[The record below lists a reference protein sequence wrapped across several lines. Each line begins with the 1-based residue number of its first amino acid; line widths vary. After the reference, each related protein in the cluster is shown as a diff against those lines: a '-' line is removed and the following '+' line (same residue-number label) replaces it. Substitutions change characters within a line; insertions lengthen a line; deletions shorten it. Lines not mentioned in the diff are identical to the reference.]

1 MIDLLFPL
9 FILLSILTPGII
21 LGIILGLIKALL
33 LIVDQ
38 KALEIQC
45 NGEKNMHIFVKI
57 LLFPVLL
64 TANIVFYSL
73 AAIITIIQLITKPF
87 RKKKC

>member
-21 LGIILGLIKALL
+21 LGLIKALL

-38 KALEIQC
+38 KELEMQC

-73 AAIITIIQLITKPF
+73 ATIITIIQLITKPF

>member
-9 FILLSILTPGII
+9 FILLSILTP
-21 LGIILGLIKALL
+21 GIILGLIKALL

>member
-1 MIDLLFPL
+1 MIDLILPF
-9 FILLSILTPGII
+9 FILLSILTPGIV
-21 LGIILGLIKALL
+21 LGLIKTLL
-33 LIVDQ
+33 LVVDQ
-38 KALEIQC
+38 KELEIQR

-64 TANIVFYSL
+64 TANIIFYSL
-73 AAIITIIQLITKPF
+73 ATIITIIQLIAKPF

>member
-1 MIDLLFPL
+1 MIDSLFPL

-21 LGIILGLIKALL
+21 LGLIKALL

-38 KALEIQC
+38 KELEIQC

-73 AAIITIIQLITKPF
+73 ATIITIIQLITKPF